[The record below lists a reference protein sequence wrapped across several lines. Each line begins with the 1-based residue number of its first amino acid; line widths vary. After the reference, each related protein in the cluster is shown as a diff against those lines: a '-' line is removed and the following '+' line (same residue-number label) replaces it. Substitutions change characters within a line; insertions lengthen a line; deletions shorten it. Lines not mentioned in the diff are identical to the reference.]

1 MSSALRGVSI
11 LKRWLLSLKLVAGQ
25 SESEGGPLA
34 PSKGRKMTNSKR
46 LLLWIAFLASTT
58 TVVVIY
64 GVTIVVGLHE
74 WWLR

>member
-1 MSSALRGVSI
+1 
-11 LKRWLLSLKLVAGQ
+11 
-25 SESEGGPLA
+25 
-34 PSKGRKMTNSKR
+34 MTNSKR